1 MIWGFRSR
9 APFRHAI
16 FILILARVQFNR
28 KCIAYALV
36 FGHKHFRFVVNS
48 MAEETAICLC
58 PCPYNSYCCRCRRR
72 IFSSK
77 KLWLL
82 FIDRIILVDFRPLP
96 IVNSFWL
103 QCHKSHAD
111 FIKNRATI
119 IFFSPKLNAENC
131 HSIVFKF
138 MWRVANRHLS
148 AFHNYSPPDG
158 VQNGFLIEYNCHELR
173 RNLDEWISFC
183 LARAM
188 VVLWHIRANTAWPY
202 TTNIHGVRTE
212 RSEFNTFACS
222 TPEHSD
228 QHRIVVRE

>member
-1 MIWGFRSR
+1 MIIIHWSNYISWLQAASNRQFV
-9 APFRHAI
+9 
-16 FILILARVQFNR
+16 LA
-28 KCIAYALV
+28 
-36 FGHKHFRFVVNS
+36 S
-48 MAEETAICLC
+48 M
-58 PCPYNSYCCRCRRR
+58 PQKSCRLHQKSCHNNFF
-72 IFSSK
+72 FSS
-77 KLWLL
+77 
-82 FIDRIILVDFRPLP
+82 
-96 IVNSFWL
+96 
-103 QCHKSHAD
+103 
-111 FIKNRATI
+111 
-119 IFFSPKLNAENC
+119 KLNAENC